1 MIAYFHDRFVP
12 KEEIRISP
20 DDRGFLFGD
29 GVYEMIRAY
38 RGRLFKIDEHLRR
51 LERSLR
57 EIKIA
62 GVDVESFHDIARDL
76 LKRNDLLARGAT
88 VYIQVTRGV
97 APRKHAFP
105 ENHAAPT
112 VYLSAAPLNPSKQA
126 SGARVILVPDIRWAR
141 CDIKSVA
148 LLPNVLANQ
157 QAKES
162 GANEAIFVR
171 DGALTEGSHS
181 NFAAVF
187 DGELVT
193 YPKCNYILGGITRE
207 VTLGLCHELGIPVR
221 EAPVFQN
228 ELEHADELALLSTT
242 SEVTP
247 IVRVDDWQVRDGK
260 PGPVALKLQK
270 AFREI
275 THE

>member
-1 MIAYFHDRFVP
+1 MISYFNNQFTS

-20 DDRGFLFGD
+20 DDRGFLFAD
-29 GVYEMIRAY
+29 GVYEVIRVY
-38 RGRLFKIDEHLRR
+38 RGHLFKTDEHLQR

-57 EIKIA
+57 EVRIA
-62 GVDVESFHDIARDL
+62 GVDVESFHDIAQDL
-76 LKRNDLLARGAT
+76 LKRNDLLARDAT
-88 VYIQVTRGV
+88 IYIQVTRGV
-97 APRKHAFP
+97 APRKHPFP
-105 ENHAAPT
+105 DNQPTPT
-112 VYLSAAPLNPSKQA
+112 VYLSVSPLGSLPKE
-126 SGARVILVPDIRWAR
+126 SGIKVILVPDNRWAR

-148 LLPNVLANQ
+148 LLPNVLASQ

-162 GANEAIFVR
+162 GADEAIFVR

-193 YPKCNYILGGITRE
+193 YPKCNYILGGITRN
-207 VTLGLCHELGIPVR
+207 VTLGLCRELEIPVR
-221 EAPVFQN
+221 ESPVFQN
-228 ELEHADELALLSTT
+228 QLKHADELVLLSTT

-247 IVRVDDWQVRDGK
+247 IVQVDDWQVRDGK
-260 PGPVALKLQK
+260 PGPITSKLQK

-275 THE
+275 TRE